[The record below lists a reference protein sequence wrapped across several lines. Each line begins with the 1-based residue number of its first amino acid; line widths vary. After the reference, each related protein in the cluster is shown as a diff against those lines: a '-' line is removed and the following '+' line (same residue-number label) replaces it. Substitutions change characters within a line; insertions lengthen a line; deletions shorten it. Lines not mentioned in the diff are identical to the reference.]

1 MESHT
6 RKFIYLKNHQ
16 SKKRSL
22 FSWLGPPV
30 WLFLENHQTKC
41 KPIEYKLNII
51 RYSMIV
57 KNLIALIIS
66 KLF

>member
-30 WLFLENHQTKC
+30 WLALENHQTKF
-41 KPIEYKLNII
+41 I
-51 RYSMIV
+51 SME
-57 KNLIALIIS
+57 S
-66 KLF
+66 LFLLDMI